1 MPRTIEAA
9 EAKVAE
15 LEAKLAARDDEEAE
29 LLSIAAMYGQKRG
42 MDGLRELKAEN
53 ERLRAAHR
61 TLPDYDAGLLS
72 DYGGGN
78 VAWWH
83 DYLRAEIGRA
93 NDHWR
98 TALAG
103 RRP

>member
-53 ERLRAAHR
+53 ERLRAA
-61 TLPDYDAGLLS
+61 LSSIAAEPGKMIWGEDYEVREAMQHMEDAA
-72 DYGGGN
+72 Y
-78 VAWWH
+78 
-83 DYLRAEIGRA
+83 
-93 NDHWR
+93 
-98 TALAG
+98 TALAALDKG
-103 RRP
+103 DD